1 MKLLKKLFS
10 YTLLYKIYL
19 NFILL
24 KEYIDDYDYVSESL
38 YSEAFSRIL
47 EKYLN
52 LKVKKDWIGRI
63 YGVINPNLDINGNIN
78 FTNTIIEIDDNNTN
92 SNEYVK
98 NWIYKQMNMIKY
110 VFKLD
115 ESGFFDYIGCD
126 IEHVGPKEHDNYLV
140 VFYIVSQK
148 AMLQNLKRLL
158 KQFSVYAIIA
168 AIIFTGLMIFKNI
181 F

>member
-19 NFILL
+19 NLVLI
-24 KEYIDDYDYVSESL
+24 KEYIDDYDYVSDSL
-38 YSEAFSRIL
+38 YSEAFSKIL

-63 YGVINPNLDINGNIN
+63 YGVINPNLDINGNVN
-78 FTNTIIEIDDNNTN
+78 FANTIIEIDDNNTN

-98 NWIYKQMNMIKY
+98 NWIYKQMNMVKY

-158 KQFSVYAIIA
+158 KQFSIYVIIA
-168 AIIFTGLMIFKNI
+168 AIIYVSLTIF
-181 F
+181 

>member
-10 YTLLYKIYL
+10 HTLLYKIYL
-19 NFILL
+19 NFMLL
-24 KEYIDDYDYVSESL
+24 KEYVEDYNYVSDSL
-38 YSEAFSRIL
+38 YSEAFYKIL

-52 LKVKKDWIGRI
+52 LKVKKDWIGRL
-63 YGVINPNLDINGNIN
+63 YGVINPNLDINGKVN
-78 FTNTIIEIDDNNTN
+78 FANTIIEIDDNNTN

-98 NWIYKQMNMIKY
+98 TWIYKQMNMVKY

-148 AMLQNLKRLL
+148 AMLQNLKKLF
-158 KQFSVYAIIA
+158 KQLSIYAILA
-168 AIIFTGLMIFKNI
+168 AIIYAILVIF
-181 F
+181 

>member
-24 KEYIDDYDYVSESL
+24 KEYVEDYDYVSESF
-38 YSEAFSRIL
+38 YSEALSRIL

-63 YGVINPNLDINGNIN
+63 YGVINPNLDINGNVN
-78 FTNTIIEIDDNNTN
+78 FANTNIEIDDNNTN

-98 NWIYKQMNMIKY
+98 NWIYKQMNMVKY

-158 KQFSVYAIIA
+158 KQFLVYAIIA
-168 AIIFTGLMIFKNI
+168 AIIYAILTIF
-181 F
+181 

>member
-19 NFILL
+19 NFVLL
-24 KEYIDDYDYVSESL
+24 KEYIYDYDYVSESL
-38 YSEAFSRIL
+38 YSEAFSKIL

-63 YGVINPNLDINGNIN
+63 YGIINPNLDINGNVN
-78 FTNTIIEIDDNNTN
+78 FANTIIEIDDNNTN

-98 NWIYKQMNMIKY
+98 NWIYKQMNMVKY

-126 IEHVGPKEHDNYLV
+126 IEHVGPKEYDNYLV

-158 KQFSVYAIIA
+158 KQFSIYAIIA
-168 AIIFTGLMIFKNI
+168 AIIYVCLTIF
-181 F
+181 

>member
-19 NFILL
+19 NLVLL

-63 YGVINPNLDINGNIN
+63 YGVINPNLDINGNVN
-78 FTNTIIEIDDNNTN
+78 FANTIIEIDDGNTN

-98 NWIYKQMNMIKY
+98 NWIYKQMNMVKY

-115 ESGFFDYIGCD
+115 ESGFVDYIGCD

-168 AIIFTGLMIFKNI
+168 AIIYVCLTIF
-181 F
+181 

>member
-19 NFILL
+19 NFVLL
-24 KEYIDDYDYVSESL
+24 KEYIYDYDYVSESL

-63 YGVINPNLDINGNIN
+63 YGVINPNLDINGNVN
-78 FTNTIIEIDDNNTN
+78 FANTIIEIDDNNTN

-98 NWIYKQMNMIKY
+98 NWIYKQMNMVKY

-126 IEHVGPKEHDNYLV
+126 IEHVGPKEYDNYLV

-148 AMLQNLKRLL
+148 AMLLNLKRLL

-168 AIIFTGLMIFKNI
+168 AIIYVCLTIF
-181 F
+181 

>member
-10 YTLLYKIYL
+10 HTLLYKIYL
-19 NFILL
+19 NFVLL
-24 KEYIDDYDYVSESL
+24 KEYIYDYDYVSESL
-38 YSEAFSRIL
+38 YSEAFYKIL

-63 YGVINPNLDINGNIN
+63 YGIINPNLDINGNVN
-78 FTNTIIEIDDNNTN
+78 FANTIIEIDDNNTN

-98 NWIYKQMNMIKY
+98 NWIYKQMNMVKY

-126 IEHVGPKEHDNYLV
+126 IEHVGPKEYDNYLV

-168 AIIFTGLMIFKNI
+168 AIIYVCLTIF
-181 F
+181 

>member
-38 YSEAFSRIL
+38 YSEAFSKIL

-63 YGVINPNLDINGNIN
+63 YGVINPNLDINGNVN
-78 FTNTIIEIDDNNTN
+78 FANTIIEIDGNNTN

-98 NWIYKQMNMIKY
+98 NWIYKQMNMVKY

-148 AMLQNLKRLL
+148 ALLQNVKKTF
-158 KQFSVYAIIA
+158 KQFSIYVIIA
-168 AIIFTGLMIFKNI
+168 AIIFGILTIF
-181 F
+181 

>member
-10 YTLLYKIYL
+10 YTLLYKMYL
-19 NFILL
+19 NLVLL

-38 YSEAFSRIL
+38 YSEAFSKIL
-47 EKYLN
+47 ERYLN

-63 YGVINPNLDINGNIN
+63 YGVINPNLDINGNVN
-78 FTNTIIEIDDNNTN
+78 FANTIIEIDDNNTN

-98 NWIYKQMNMIKY
+98 NWIYKQMNMVKY

-168 AIIFTGLMIFKNI
+168 AIIYVSLTIF
-181 F
+181 

>member
-19 NFILL
+19 NLVLL

-63 YGVINPNLDINGNIN
+63 YGVINPNLDINGNVN
-78 FTNTIIEIDDNNTN
+78 FANTIIEIDDNNTN

-98 NWIYKQMNMIKY
+98 NWIYKQMNMVKY

-158 KQFSVYAIIA
+158 KQFSIYVIIA
-168 AIIFTGLMIFKNI
+168 AIIYVSLTIF
-181 F
+181 

>member
-19 NFILL
+19 NLVLL

-63 YGVINPNLDINGNIN
+63 YGVINPNLDINGNVN
-78 FTNTIIEIDDNNTN
+78 FANTIIEIDDNNTN

-98 NWIYKQMNMIKY
+98 NWIYKQMNMVKY

-158 KQFSVYAIIA
+158 KQFSLYAIIA
-168 AIIFTGLMIFKNI
+168 AIIYVSLTIF
-181 F
+181 

>member
-24 KEYIDDYDYVSESL
+24 KEYIEDYDYVSESF

-63 YGVINPNLDINGNIN
+63 YGVINPHLDINGNVN
-78 FTNTIIEIDDNNTN
+78 FANTIIEIDDNNTN

-98 NWIYKQMNMIKY
+98 NWIYKQMNMVKY

-168 AIIFTGLMIFKNI
+168 AIIYVSLTIF
-181 F
+181 

>member
-19 NFILL
+19 NLVLL

-38 YSEAFSRIL
+38 YSEAFSKIL

-78 FTNTIIEIDDNNTN
+78 FANTIIEIDDNNTN

-98 NWIYKQMNMIKY
+98 NWIYKQMNMVKY

-126 IEHVGPKEHDNYLV
+126 IEHVGPKEYDNYLV

-168 AIIFTGLMIFKNI
+168 AIIYVCLTIF
-181 F
+181 

>member
-10 YTLLYKIYL
+10 YTLLYKMYL
-19 NFILL
+19 NLVLL

-38 YSEAFSRIL
+38 YSEAFSKIL

-63 YGVINPNLDINGNIN
+63 YGVINPNLDINGNVN
-78 FTNTIIEIDDNNTN
+78 FANTIIEIDDNNTN

-98 NWIYKQMNMIKY
+98 NWIYKQMNMVKY

-126 IEHVGPKEHDNYLV
+126 IEHVGPKEYDNYLV

-158 KQFSVYAIIA
+158 KQFSVYVIIA
-168 AIIFTGLMIFKNI
+168 AIIYVCLTIF
-181 F
+181 

>member
-19 NFILL
+19 NFILI
-24 KEYIDDYDYVSESL
+24 KEYIYDYDYVSESL
-38 YSEAFSRIL
+38 YSEAFSKIL

-63 YGVINPNLDINGNIN
+63 YGVINPNLDINGNVN
-78 FTNTIIEIDDNNTN
+78 FANTIIEIDDNNTN

-98 NWIYKQMNMIKY
+98 NWIYKQMNMVKY

-126 IEHVGPKEHDNYLV
+126 IEHVGPKEYDNYLV

-168 AIIFTGLMIFKNI
+168 AIIYVCLTIF
-181 F
+181 

>member
-1 MKLLKKLFS
+1 MKLLKKLFF

-19 NFILL
+19 NFILI
-24 KEYIDDYDYVSESL
+24 KEYINDYDYVSESL
-38 YSEAFSRIL
+38 YSEAFSKIL

-63 YGVINPNLDINGNIN
+63 YGVINPNLDINGNVN
-78 FTNTIIEIDDNNTN
+78 FANTIIEIDDNNTN

-98 NWIYKQMNMIKY
+98 NWIYKQMNMVKY

-126 IEHVGPKEHDNYLV
+126 IEHVGPKEYDNYLV

-168 AIIFTGLMIFKNI
+168 TIIYVCLTIF
-181 F
+181 

>member
-24 KEYIDDYDYVSESL
+24 KEYIEDYDYVSESF

-63 YGVINPNLDINGNIN
+63 YGVINPNLDINGNVN
-78 FTNTIIEIDDNNTN
+78 FANTIIEIDDNNTN

-98 NWIYKQMNMIKY
+98 NWIYKQMNMVKY

-168 AIIFTGLMIFKNI
+168 AIIYVSLTIF
-181 F
+181 

>member
-10 YTLLYKIYL
+10 YTLIYKIYL
-19 NFILL
+19 NFVLL
-24 KEYIDDYDYVSESL
+24 KEYIYDYDYVSESL
-38 YSEAFSRIL
+38 YSEAFSKIL

-63 YGVINPNLDINGNIN
+63 YGVINPNLDINGNVN
-78 FTNTIIEIDDNNTN
+78 FANTIIEIDDNNTN

-98 NWIYKQMNMIKY
+98 NWIYKQMNMVKY
-110 VFKLD
+110 VFRLD

-126 IEHVGPKEHDNYLV
+126 IEHVGPKEYDNYLV

-158 KQFSVYAIIA
+158 KQFSIYAIIA
-168 AIIFTGLMIFKNI
+168 AIIYVCLTIF
-181 F
+181 

>member
-10 YTLLYKIYL
+10 HTLLYKIYL
-19 NFILL
+19 NFMLL
-24 KEYIDDYDYVSESL
+24 KEYVEDYNYVSDSL
-38 YSEAFSRIL
+38 YSEAFYKIL

-52 LKVKKDWIGRI
+52 LKVKKDWIGRL
-63 YGVINPNLDINGNIN
+63 YGVINPNLDINGKVN
-78 FTNTIIEIDDNNTN
+78 FANTIIEIDDNNTN

-98 NWIYKQMNMIKY
+98 TWIYKQMNMVKY

-126 IEHVGPKEHDNYLV
+126 IEHVVPKEHDNYLV

-148 AMLQNLKRLL
+148 AMLQKLKKLF
-158 KQFSVYAIIA
+158 KQLSIYAILA
-168 AIIFTGLMIFKNI
+168 AIIYAILVIF
-181 F
+181 

>member
-24 KEYIDDYDYVSESL
+24 KEYIDDYEYVSESL
-38 YSEAFSRIL
+38 YSEAFSKIL

-63 YGVINPNLDINGNIN
+63 YGVINPNLDINGNVN
-78 FTNTIIEIDDNNTN
+78 FSNTIIEIDDNNTN

-98 NWIYKQMNMIKY
+98 NWIYKQMNMVKY

-148 AMLQNLKRLL
+148 ALLQNLKKLL
-158 KQFSVYAIIA
+158 KQMSIYAIIA
-168 AIIFTGLMIFKNI
+168 AIIFGILTIF
-181 F
+181 

>member
-19 NFILL
+19 NFILI

-38 YSEAFSRIL
+38 YSEAFSKIL

-63 YGVINPNLDINGNIN
+63 YGVINPNLDINGNVN
-78 FTNTIIEIDDNNTN
+78 FANTIIEIDDNNTN

-98 NWIYKQMNMIKY
+98 NWIYKQMNMVKY

-126 IEHVGPKEHDNYLV
+126 IEHVGPKEYDNYLV

-168 AIIFTGLMIFKNI
+168 TIIYVCLTIF
-181 F
+181 

>member
-1 MKLLKKLFS
+1 MKLFKKLFS

-19 NFILL
+19 NFVLI
-24 KEYIDDYDYVSESL
+24 KEYVYDYDYVSDSL
-38 YSEAFSRIL
+38 YSEAFYKIL

-63 YGVINPNLDINGNIN
+63 YGIINPNLDINGKLDFN
-78 FTNTIIEIDDNNTN
+78 NTIIEIDDNNTN

-98 NWIYKQMNMIKY
+98 NFIYKQMNMVKY
-110 VFKLD
+110 VFDLS

-126 IEHVGPKEHDNYLV
+126 ITHVGPKEHDNYLI

-158 KQFSVYAIIA
+158 KQFSIYTIIAIIA
-168 AIIFTGLMIFKNI
+168 YLILKNTI
-181 F
+181 YI

>member
-19 NFILL
+19 NLVLL

-38 YSEAFSRIL
+38 YSEAFSQIL

-63 YGVINPNLDINGNIN
+63 YGVINPNLDINGNVN
-78 FTNTIIEIDDNNTN
+78 FANTIIEIDDNNTN

-98 NWIYKQMNMIKY
+98 NWIYKQMNMVKY

-148 AMLQNLKRLL
+148 ALLLNLKKTF
-158 KQFSVYAIIA
+158 KQMSIYAIIA
-168 AIIFTGLMIFKNI
+168 AIIFGILTIF
-181 F
+181 

>member
-10 YTLLYKIYL
+10 HSLLYKIYF
-19 NFILL
+19 NFVLL
-24 KEYIDDYDYVSESL
+24 KEYIEDYDYVSESL
-38 YSEAFSRIL
+38 YSEAFFKVL

-52 LKVKKDWIGRI
+52 LRVKKDWIGRL
-63 YGVINPNLDINGNIN
+63 YGIINPNLDINGNMN
-78 FTNTIIEIDDNNTN
+78 FSNTIIELDDNNTN

-148 AMLQNLKRLL
+148 ALLKNLKALL
-158 KQFSVYAIIA
+158 KHFSIYVIIA
-168 AIIFTGLMIFKNI
+168 AIICGILAIF
-181 F
+181 

>member
-24 KEYIDDYDYVSESL
+24 KEYVEDYDYVSESF

-52 LKVKKDWIGRI
+52 LKVKKDRIDRI
-63 YGVINPNLDINGNIN
+63 YGVINPNLDINSNVN
-78 FTNTIIEIDDNNTN
+78 FANTIIEIDDNNTN

-98 NWIYKQMNMIKY
+98 NWIYKQMNMVKY

-168 AIIFTGLMIFKNI
+168 AIIYVCLTIF
-181 F
+181 

>member
-19 NFILL
+19 NFILI

-38 YSEAFSRIL
+38 YSEAFSKIL

-63 YGVINPNLDINGNIN
+63 YGVINPNLDINGNVN
-78 FTNTIIEIDDNNTN
+78 FANTIIEIDDNNTN

-98 NWIYKQMNMIKY
+98 NWIYKQMNMVKY

-126 IEHVGPKEHDNYLV
+126 IEHVGPKEYDNYLV

-148 AMLQNLKRLL
+148 AMLQNFKSLL
-158 KQFSVYAIIA
+158 KQFSVYAIISA
-168 AIIFTGLMIFKNI
+168 IVYLFFIIF
-181 F
+181 

>member
-19 NFILL
+19 NFVLL
-24 KEYIDDYDYVSESL
+24 KEYIYDYDYVSESL

-63 YGVINPNLDINGNIN
+63 YGVINPNLDINGNVN
-78 FTNTIIEIDDNNTN
+78 FANTIIEIDDNNTN

-98 NWIYKQMNMIKY
+98 NWIYKQMNMVKY

-126 IEHVGPKEHDNYLV
+126 IEHVGPKEYDNYLV

-158 KQFSVYAIIA
+158 KQFSIYAIIA
-168 AIIFTGLMIFKNI
+168 AIIYVCLTIF
-181 F
+181 

>member
-19 NFILL
+19 NFVLL
-24 KEYIDDYDYVSESL
+24 KEYIYDYDYVSESL
-38 YSEAFSRIL
+38 YSEAFSKIL

-63 YGVINPNLDINGNIN
+63 YGVINPNLDINGNVN
-78 FTNTIIEIDDNNTN
+78 FANTIIEIDDNNTN

-98 NWIYKQMNMIKY
+98 NWIYKQMNMVKY

-126 IEHVGPKEHDNYLV
+126 IEHVGPKEYDNYLV

-168 AIIFTGLMIFKNI
+168 AIIYVCLTIF
-181 F
+181 

>member
-10 YTLLYKIYL
+10 YTLLYKMYL
-19 NFILL
+19 NLVLL

-38 YSEAFSRIL
+38 YSEAFSKIL

-63 YGVINPNLDINGNIN
+63 YGVINPNLDINGNVN
-78 FTNTIIEIDDNNTN
+78 FANTIIEIDDNNTN

-98 NWIYKQMNMIKY
+98 NWIYKQMNMVKY

-126 IEHVGPKEHDNYLV
+126 IEHVGPKEYDNYLV

-148 AMLQNLKRLL
+148 AMLQNLKRLF

-168 AIIFTGLMIFKNI
+168 AIIYVCLTIF
-181 F
+181 

>member
-10 YTLLYKIYL
+10 FTLLYKIYL
-19 NFILL
+19 NFILI

-38 YSEAFSRIL
+38 YSEAFSKIL

-63 YGVINPNLDINGNIN
+63 YGVINPNLDINGNVN
-78 FTNTIIEIDDNNTN
+78 FANTIIEIDDNNTN

-98 NWIYKQMNMIKY
+98 NWIYKQMNMVKY

-126 IEHVGPKEHDNYLV
+126 IEHVGPKEYDNYLV

-168 AIIFTGLMIFKNI
+168 AIIYVYLTIF
-181 F
+181 

>member
-24 KEYIDDYDYVSESL
+24 KEYIDDYEYVSESL
-38 YSEAFSRIL
+38 YSEAFSKIL

-63 YGVINPNLDINGNIN
+63 YGVINPNLDINGNLN
-78 FTNTIIEIDDNNTN
+78 FSNTIIEIDDNNTN

-98 NWIYKQMNMIKY
+98 NWIYKQMNMVKY

-148 AMLQNLKRLL
+148 ALLQNLKKLL
-158 KQFSVYAIIA
+158 KQMSIYAIIA
-168 AIIFTGLMIFKNI
+168 AIIFGILTIF
-181 F
+181 

>member
-19 NFILL
+19 NFVLL
-24 KEYIDDYDYVSESL
+24 KEYIYDYDYVSESL

-52 LKVKKDWIGRI
+52 LKVKTDWIGRI
-63 YGVINPNLDINGNIN
+63 YGVINPNLDINGNVN
-78 FTNTIIEIDDNNTN
+78 FANTIIEIDDNNTN

-98 NWIYKQMNMIKY
+98 NWIYKQMNMVKY

-126 IEHVGPKEHDNYLV
+126 IEHVGPKEYDNYLV

-158 KQFSVYAIIA
+158 KQFSIYAIIA
-168 AIIFTGLMIFKNI
+168 AIIYVCLTIF
-181 F
+181 

>member
-19 NFILL
+19 NLVLL

-63 YGVINPNLDINGNIN
+63 YGVINPNLDINGNVN
-78 FTNTIIEIDDNNTN
+78 FANTIIEIDDNNTN

-98 NWIYKQMNMIKY
+98 NWIYKQMNMVKY

-168 AIIFTGLMIFKNI
+168 AIIYVSLTIF
-181 F
+181 

>member
-19 NFILL
+19 NLVLL
-24 KEYIDDYDYVSESL
+24 KEYIYDYDYVSESL

-63 YGVINPNLDINGNIN
+63 YGVINPNLDINGNVN
-78 FTNTIIEIDDNNTN
+78 FANTIIEIDDNNTN

-98 NWIYKQMNMIKY
+98 NWIYKQMNMVKY

-126 IEHVGPKEHDNYLV
+126 IEHVGPKEYDNYLV

-168 AIIFTGLMIFKNI
+168 AIIYVCLTIF
-181 F
+181 

>member
-19 NFILL
+19 NLVLI

-38 YSEAFSRIL
+38 YSEAFSKIL

-63 YGVINPNLDINGNIN
+63 YGVINPNLDINGNVN
-78 FTNTIIEIDDNNTN
+78 FANTIIEIDDNNTN

-98 NWIYKQMNMIKY
+98 NWIYKQMNMVKY

-158 KQFSVYAIIA
+158 KQFSVYAIIV
-168 AIIFTGLMIFKNI
+168 AIIYVSLTIF
-181 F
+181 